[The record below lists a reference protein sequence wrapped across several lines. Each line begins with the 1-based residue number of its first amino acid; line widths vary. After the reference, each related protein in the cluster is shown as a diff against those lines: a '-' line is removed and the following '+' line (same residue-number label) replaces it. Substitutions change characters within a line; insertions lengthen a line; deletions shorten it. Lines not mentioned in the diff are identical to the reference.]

1 MTHTQA
7 EFIFRDAKQFTG
19 LCDCQSRQQQS
30 LDFHFNASLAAL
42 NIAKLEQQKTQL
54 DTGEDS
60 QPQSFSMATYKRLAL
75 NGHLLD
81 RFISILG
88 LDPTLI
94 KSHPN
99 YDSLLQYGSLA
110 P

>member
-1 MTHTQA
+1 
-7 EFIFRDAKQFTG
+7 
-19 LCDCQSRQQQS
+19 
-30 LDFHFNASLAAL
+30 LAAL
-42 NIAKLEQQKTQL
+42 NIAKLKQQQTQS

-81 RFISILG
+81 RFISMLG

-99 YDSLLQYGSLA
+99 YDLLLQYGSLA